1 MYLGVMTMND
11 KGRGNRTGQGKSS
24 GRSANVTPVKRNGEG
39 SRIVQGEPQTMMSD
53 LNKPR
58 PAQQGALEQ
67 S

>member
-1 MYLGVMTMND
+1 MND

-24 GRSANVTPVKRNGEG
+24 GHSANLTPVERNGEG
-39 SRIVQGEPQTMMSD
+39 SRIVQGEPQTVTWD

-58 PAQQGALEQ
+58 PAQQGTLEQ